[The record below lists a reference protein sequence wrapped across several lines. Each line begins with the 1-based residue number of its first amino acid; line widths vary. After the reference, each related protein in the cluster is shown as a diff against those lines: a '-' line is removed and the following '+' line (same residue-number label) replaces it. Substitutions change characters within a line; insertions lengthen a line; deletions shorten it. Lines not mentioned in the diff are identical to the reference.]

1 MTNQIQKGGFQ
12 AFREELPRAVYIDW
26 LETGQCHHQ
35 FKTVEGRKKAPEGA
49 FESALYPGL
58 KDST

>member
-35 FKTVEGRKKAPEGA
+35 FKTVEGIKKGTRRC
-49 FESALYPGL
+49 L
-58 KDST
+58 